1 MTHHGNIIIIIT
13 TTLSFRHFTL
23 QFIRILRSVKKARSQ
38 CDFNSSHFLLS
49 AKNPLC
55 YWSRVRCSRGLQ
67 RSALLTALAG
77 GDYPTIQRHGHQ
89 PHASAR
95 TVTLTRVW
103 SLACFTVPH
112 QTQLPSGPEG
122 HWPQLPRP
130 WPLNWFLLQN
140 KACFIQRCSH
150 SIKVMPWHRCLSYE
164 ALRENSA
171 SQIKSHENSRFQ
183 GFSRLYCIPKLH

>member
-1 MTHHGNIIIIIT
+1 MHDDDSSWEYHHHHYPFVSA
-13 TTLSFRHFTL
+13 LHTL
-23 QFIRILRSVKKARSQ
+23 QFIKILPRSMKKARSQ

-103 SLACFTVPH
+103 SLACLTVPH

-122 HWPQLPRP
+122 HWPQLPQP

-140 KACFIQRCSH
+140 KACFIQRRSH
-150 SIKVMPWHRCLSYE
+150 SIKVMPWHRYCPT
-164 ALRENSA
+164 
-171 SQIKSHENSRFQ
+171 
-183 GFSRLYCIPKLH
+183 RLLERIQHPR